1 MSSSFTLRGLYAIT
15 DPDLLGGDALF
26 AGVERAL
33 RGGAALIQYR
43 DKSAGAAERK
53 QRAVKLKALC
63 DRFGVPLIV
72 NDEVALAH
80 ALGVGVHLGRDDGA
94 VSDARRILGPS
105 AIIGMSCYNEIARAE
120 AAAAQGASY
129 VAFGRFFPSRT
140 KPGEIYADL
149 ALLAESKRRFAVAV
163 AAIGGIAV
171 DNAAAL
177 IKAGADMVAVIGG
190 VFAEKNIE
198 AAANRFA
205 DLFEQEMTNHE
216 D

>member
-1 MSSSFTLRGLYAIT
+1 MRGLYAIT
-15 DPDLLGGDALF
+15 DPDLLGGAALF
-26 AGVERAL
+26 TGVECAL

-53 QRAVKLKALC
+53 QRAVELKALC
-63 DRFGVPLIV
+63 DRFGVPLII
-72 NDEVALAH
+72 NDDVTLAR
-80 ALGVGVHLGRDDGA
+80 AMGAGVHLGRDDGA
-94 VSDARRILGPS
+94 VSEARRILGPS
-105 AIIGMSCYNEIARAE
+105 ALIGVSCYNEIARAE

-149 ALLAESKRRFAVAV
+149 ALLAESKRRLGIAV
-163 AAIGGIAV
+163 AAIGGITV

-177 IKAGADMVAVIGG
+177 IEAGADMVAVIGG
-190 VFAEKNIE
+190 VFAANNIE
-198 AAANRFA
+198 AAASRFA

-216 D
+216 E